1 MNVSSTITEAATEK
15 NSIKELFCKNVIPLN
30 WSAIIFQIF
39 FYQRL
44 ASYGNETFEIYLRKK
59 FFSQNYDHVTLL
71 IPP

>member
-39 FYQRL
+39 SIRGLQVM
-44 ASYGNETFEIYLRKK
+44 AMKPLR
-59 FFSQNYDHVTLL
+59 F
-71 IPP
+71 I